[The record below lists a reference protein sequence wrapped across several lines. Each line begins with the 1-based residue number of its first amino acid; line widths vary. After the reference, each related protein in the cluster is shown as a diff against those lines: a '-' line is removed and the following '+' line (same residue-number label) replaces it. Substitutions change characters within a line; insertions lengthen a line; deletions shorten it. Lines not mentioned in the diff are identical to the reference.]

1 MYPSDPSIQTIKSA
15 PSPHFSVPTAGYLET
30 QTRFDFICQY
40 FGDTLVKAENDFH
53 GELWLDVASMDEFIE
68 RID

>member
-1 MYPSDPSIQTIKSA
+1 M
-15 PSPHFSVPTAGYLET
+15 SVPTAGYLET
-30 QTRFDFICQY
+30 QPRFDLVRQY
-40 FGDTLVKAENDFH
+40 FGDTLVKAKNDFH